1 LSLFFDVSFFVPDPS
16 PAASSA
22 AFSSGC
28 IAERAVPTAAMPAA
42 TAASFA
48 TCFRVEVLGR
58 IDFFA
63 FVGRLA
69 FVVLLL
75 FDLAAARFRLVFDL
89 TRRFDEAFDLAR
101 FFAFFMILPIR
112 FGLWFRLG
120 LALVQIGPQSVYWQA
135 GRKLDFLPLIAS
147 RTNLSGGGARFH
159 ESTGASEAKS
169 SSAIIGSE
177 GKLRDRPLM
186 RGKKRRPPIPS
197 SSG

>member
-1 LSLFFDVSFFVPDPS
+1 
-16 PAASSA
+16 
-22 AFSSGC
+22 
-28 IAERAVPTAAMPAA
+28 MPAA

-101 FFAFFMILPIR
+101 FFAFFMIFLIR
-112 FGLWFRLG
+112 YS
-120 LALVQIGPQSVYWQA
+120 LVQIGPQSVYFIGKQDGNWISCLQPDPG
-135 GRKLDFLPLIAS
+135 GRALRRRS
-147 RTNLSGGGARFH
+147 RPGP
-159 ESTGASEAKS
+159 EAV
-169 SSAIIGSE
+169 A
-177 GKLRDRPLM
+177 
-186 RGKKRRPPIPS
+186 KRC
-197 SSG
+197 

>member
-1 LSLFFDVSFFVPDPS
+1 LIRGS
-16 PAASSA
+16 
-22 AFSSGC
+22 
-28 IAERAVPTAAMPAA
+28 
-42 TAASFA
+42 
-48 TCFRVEVLGR
+48 LGR

-120 LALVQIGPQSVYWQA
+120 LNPFIGKPDGNWISC
-135 GRKLDFLPLIAS
+135 L
-147 RTNLSGGGARFH
+147 LSPREPTCPGGGARFH

-169 SSAIIGSE
+169 SSAWKAVATWFSAIIGSE